1 MLLSKDSPEVQYLC
15 KKDKRLAKLISM
27 VGDLPYYRRE
37 CDFPRLCHTIINQ
50 MLSNK
55 AAAKINERFEALC
68 GAGGVTPANVL
79 ALDDNA
85 IRGVGISRAKAGY
98 IKGLAAAVTDG
109 SLNLEELPSLPDDE
123 IIKKLTK
130 LRGFGT
136 WSAKMQLIFVF
147 DKKDVLP
154 YEDGAFMQ
162 VYRWM
167 YKAEND
173 KVADIVKRCK
183 KWRPYSSIAARYMYV
198 ALDMG
203 LCKEE
208 FHLFKE

>member
-1 MLLSKDSPEVQYLC
+1 MKLNKDSPEVQYLC
-15 KKDKRLAKLISM
+15 KKDKRPAKLISM
-27 VGDLPYYRRE
+27 VGDLPYYRRI
-37 CDFPRLCHTIINQ
+37 CDFPRLCLTIINQ

-79 ALDDNA
+79 ALEDDA
-85 IRGVGISRAKAGY
+85 IRGVGISLAKTGY
-98 IKGLAAAVTDG
+98 IKGLAAAVADS
-109 SLNLEELPSLPDDE
+109 SLNLDELPPLPDEE
-123 IIKKLTK
+123 IIKKLTQ

-167 YKAEND
+167 YKTDND

-183 KWRPYSSIAARYMYV
+183 KWKPYSSIAARYMYV
-198 ALDMG
+198 ALDTG
-203 LCKEE
+203 LTKQE
-208 FHLFKE
+208 FHLFK